1 MSDGPIGVEN
11 IVSECTKALLEVPG
25 MVRLVS
31 PTASYD
37 ELYAEYIAFGGS
49 EIDAVGYACLA
60 KCARTSRRCVRKI

>member
-1 MSDGPIGVEN
+1 MSDGPVGVGD

-31 PTASYD
+31 PTASYN

-49 EIDAVGYACLA
+49 EIDAVGYA
-60 KCARTSRRCVRKI
+60 

>member
-1 MSDGPIGVEN
+1 MSDGADGVGDV
-11 IVSECTKALLEVPG
+11 VSECTKALVEVPG

-49 EIDAVGYACLA
+49 EIDAVGY
-60 KCARTSRRCVRKI
+60 T